1 MTPQTEVAEK
11 GEKQD
16 KKLKVT
22 VFAPRTPKPKQF
34 NWLPTMLVGDAAKDA
49 ADKFKYSEGTPG
61 LSKDQQVLDNGQT
74 LEVAG
79 VKDGDELTLVDVGGG
94 V

>member
-1 MTPQTEVAEK
+1 MTPESEVTEK

-16 KKLKVT
+16 KKVKVT
-22 VFAPRTPKPKQF
+22 VFAPRTPKPKHF
-34 NWLPTMLVGDAAKDA
+34 NWLATLLVGEAAKEA
-49 ADKFKYSEGTPG
+49 AERFKYAEGTPG
-61 LSKDQQVLDNGQT
+61 LSKGGQVLDNGQT
-74 LEVAG
+74 LEAAG